1 MKCSNV
7 TRQFTDQRA
16 AVMVEALYAL
26 YQGMY
31 FTFKS
36 KGISRVG
43 RSGHGRTERPLSR
56 RGGRMGLQN
65 RADEPGNI
73 REAAVPLQKKFH
85 GGLVGRVHHHA

>member
-1 MKCSNV
+1 
-7 TRQFTDQRA
+7 
-16 AVMVEALYAL
+16 MVEALYAL